1 LCIVDNRQ
9 QQKGMSELSNI
20 GFTRTA
26 LFVPGN
32 RPDRVDKAVQ
42 TPADMVIIDLE
53 DTVPRAEKARTRF
66 LVREKIKAHAGRTLM
81 VRVNSLETGF
91 TAADLAEILIPGLD
105 AVMLPKV
112 QLPEDVD
119 RVSSLLAQQET
130 AGGIQNGS
138 VALVS
143 LLESALAVEN
153 AFQIASAATSFGRP
167 HRLAFGAADFTLD
180 LGIRMSKDAE
190 ELAYPRARIAVASRA
205 AGIDAPLDSPFM
217 IDLKDT
223 DALTADTLR
232 GKNLGFGGRLCVHPN
247 QVDICNRIYSP
258 DEQEV
263 AFASR
268 VVAAFEAAEAGGTA
282 AIEIDGKMID
292 YPIVAQCRRVLE
304 VAARIKR

>member
-1 LCIVDNRQ
+1 
-9 QQKGMSELSNI
+9 MSNI
-20 GFTRTA
+20 GFIRTA

-32 RPDRVDKAVQ
+32 RPERVDKAVQ
-42 TPADMVIIDLE
+42 TAADMVVIDIE
-53 DTVPRAEKARTRF
+53 DTVPRAEKAKTRL
-66 LVREKIKAHAGRTLM
+66 LVREKIRAHAGRALM
-81 VRVNSLETGF
+81 VRVNSLETGL
-91 TAADLAEILIPGLD
+91 TAADLAGILILGLD

-112 QLPEDVD
+112 RGLEDVN
-119 RVSSLLAQQET
+119 RMSSLLAQQET
-130 AGGIQNGS
+130 AGRIQPGS

-153 AFQIASAATSFGRP
+153 AFQIASAAASLGRP
-167 HRLAFGAADFTLD
+167 CRLAFGAADFTLD
-180 LGIRMSKDAE
+180 LGIQMSRGAE

-217 IDLKDT
+217 TDLKDLE
-223 DALTADTLR
+223 ALKADTLR

-282 AIEIDGKMID
+282 AIEINGKMID

-304 VAARIKR
+304 VAARIKK